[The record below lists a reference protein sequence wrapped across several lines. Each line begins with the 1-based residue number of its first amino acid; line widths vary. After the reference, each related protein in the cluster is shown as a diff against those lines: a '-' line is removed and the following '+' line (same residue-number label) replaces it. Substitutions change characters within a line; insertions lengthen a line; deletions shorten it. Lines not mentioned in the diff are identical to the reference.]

1 MERLDQIG
9 PAPAHKARSY
19 KASSI
24 ADMLNNEP
32 YIVQS
37 IYEEHKNWYQGL
49 SEREKLQETLGSI
62 VRAFLPHTFSYI
74 ILPYAE
80 KPYPH
85 IISIPRYFV
94 LLPQV
99 KGNPGENH
107 SRIEISDI
115 TASLEVDFPYG
126 SIDQNRK
133 SMGFEVNPKALR
145 SAPWRSRVILFNVC
159 MGDSSQRF
167 LVHVFN
173 DKARERNKNC
183 FPNRLKFAS
192 ERALNY

>member
-9 PAPAHKARSY
+9 PAPAHIARNC

-24 ADMLNNEP
+24 ADMLNKEP
-32 YIVQS
+32 DIVQS
-37 IYEEHKNWYQGL
+37 IYKEHEDWYQSL
-49 SEREKLQETLGSI
+49 SEREKLQNTLGSI
-62 VRAFLPHTFSYI
+62 VRVLLPHTFSCI

-85 IISIPRYFV
+85 IISMPRYFV

-99 KGNPGENH
+99 KGTPGENY

-126 SIDQNRK
+126 PIDQNRK
-133 SMGFEVNPKALR
+133 SMGFEINPKALK

-159 MGDSSQRF
+159 TGDSNKRF
-167 LVHVFN
+167 LMHVFN
-173 DKARERNKNC
+173 DKARERNKNR
-183 FPNRLKFAS
+183 FPNRLTFAR
-192 ERALNY
+192 EQALNY